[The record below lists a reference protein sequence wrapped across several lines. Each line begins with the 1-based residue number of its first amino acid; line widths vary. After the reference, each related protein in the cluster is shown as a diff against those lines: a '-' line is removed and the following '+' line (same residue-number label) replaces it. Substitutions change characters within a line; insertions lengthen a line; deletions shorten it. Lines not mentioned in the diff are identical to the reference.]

1 VHADA
6 SAEGRVVSYL
16 APSLAA
22 CFLGALAFVAFLLH
36 LRRSDDTREALR
48 AAQDVRTYA
57 EARGKALEE
66 RMEALEKQ
74 RREVSRR
81 VGNLEIRAGGKRLT
95 PEADEKP

>member
-1 VHADA
+1 MT
-6 SAEGRVVSYL
+6 YL

-36 LRRSDDTREALR
+36 LRRTDSTSAALR
-48 AAQDVRTYA
+48 ASHDVRTYA

-66 RMEALEKQ
+66 RMEALEKA

-81 VGNLEIRAGGKRLT
+81 VGGLELRAGLKRQT
-95 PEADEKP
+95 PEADERP